1 MNFLQLEYFL
11 AICKAK
17 SITRAATELFL
28 TQSALSQQL
37 IRLEKE
43 LNTTLFNR
51 HGNQLTLT
59 DAGERFYQSA
69 QNMLFEYR
77 NAYASI
83 QDLNEE
89 GGGRLSIAVTKT
101 KSFITLSYLLP
112 GFKQNYPNIRV
123 KIMEVESGHVEE
135 LILDGSVDL
144 GFCYGQRNYPIVYE
158 QIYSEQILL
167 AMPPECPIPSA
178 QTVDSAPWPVIGFE
192 SFCKQPFILGN
203 TGYLREFTL
212 ELFRQHEY
220 PLQIAME
227 TSNPGLAHL
236 LVAANAGCAFIGNIS
251 TWIEP
256 VRSHPPRYFRLEKNA
271 CQHICLGYHER
282 RNVTK
287 PMRAFINYAKET
299 LNQLVY

>member
-17 SITRAATELFL
+17 SITKAADELFL

-43 LNTTLFNR
+43 LNASLFNR

-69 QNMLFEYR
+69 HNMLFEYR

-83 QDLNEE
+83 QDLNED
-89 GGGRLSIAVTKT
+89 GGGCLNIAVTKT

-112 GFKQNYPNIRV
+112 GFKQNHPNIRV
-123 KIMEVESGHVEE
+123 KITEVESGHVEKQ
-135 LILDGSVDL
+135 ILDGSVDL

-167 AMPPECPIPSA
+167 AMPLECSVPSV
-178 QTVDSAPWPVIGFE
+178 QTIDSSPWPCISFE

-212 ELFRQHEY
+212 ELFRQHDH

-227 TSNPGLAHL
+227 TSNPGMAHL

-256 VRSHPPRYFRLEKNA
+256 VRIHPPRYFRLEKPA
-271 CQHICLGYHER
+271 YQQICLGYHER

-287 PMRAFINYAKET
+287 PMRAFINYAKES
-299 LNQLVY
+299 LNRLEL